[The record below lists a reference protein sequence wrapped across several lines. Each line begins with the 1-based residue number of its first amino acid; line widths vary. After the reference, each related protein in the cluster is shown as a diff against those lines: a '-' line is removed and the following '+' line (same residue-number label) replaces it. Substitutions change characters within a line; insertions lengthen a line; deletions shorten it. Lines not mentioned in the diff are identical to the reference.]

1 MQLRTQIDTADS
13 ALPPGRTA
21 QPRHKPRGWRKA
33 GLGGLP
39 VWHDPHLLALAAPSP
54 YSWLLLLG
62 GPGRVCQACAGDT
75 CLRACVRGPIATLV
89 VVIPCTLPRCARLLL
104 IGAEDLDRVGAAAL
118 PVFGL
123 AACPPAAASCHQ
135 I

>member
-1 MQLRTQIDTADS
+1 M
-13 ALPPGRTA
+13 
-21 QPRHKPRGWRKA
+21 
-33 GLGGLP
+33 
-39 VWHDPHLLALAAPSP
+39 WHDPHLLGLAAPSP
-54 YSWLLLLG
+54 YSWLPLLLDLLLLLG

-75 CLRACVRGPIATLV
+75 CLRACVRGPIAMLV
-89 VVIPCTLPRCARLLL
+89 VVIPCALPRCARLLL